1 MYGGKLQKIKF
12 KYTGTDVDA
21 ILDRIP
27 TAEVISKEDMENLL
41 FFTDND
47 EQILE
52 NYELV
57 DGNPTSYQEKV
68 IKKLL

>member
-27 TAEVISKEDMENLL
+27 TAEVISKEDDGLIISAEV
-41 FFTDND
+41 FG
-47 EQILE
+47 QG
-52 NYELV
+52 V
-57 DGNPTSYQEKV
+57 DMWIRSQGDSV
-68 IKKLL
+68 IKM